1 MGLHCA
7 VGNLPVAVSLGGCL
21 GLSYGLLRVVD
32 ESVLWLSVWR
42 IVSLRLL
49 LLLGICS
56 SLSLSFLFAMIR
68 SHLLFVS

>member
-1 MGLHCA
+1 MGLLCD
-7 VGNLPVAVSLGGCL
+7 VGNLPVAASLGGCL

-32 ESVLWLSVWR
+32 ESVLWLSVCR